1 MAAKGSFPSSP
12 FWDYSL
18 GIYRKP
24 GVADACIALQDE
36 FGLDVNMLLACLWFS
51 AEGPGRLDSDQIREC
66 VGRTRDWQDKVVKP
80 LRTVRRY
87 SKEQPAEL
95 PESLRDE
102 FRPRLQ
108 AVELDAEHVEQLLI
122 AGVLQPIIDGRDA
135 ESLSAGSRTKRNPGA
150 DAAQNLLA
158 YLALLGVALEQRITE
173 RLRLIVLA
181 AFPDANLTALA
192 GVGD

>member
-51 AEGPGRLDSDQIREC
+51 AEGAGRLDSDQIREC

-87 SKEQPAEL
+87 IKEQPAGL

-102 FRPRLQ
+102 YRPRLQ

-135 ESLSAGSRTKRNPGA
+135 KSPGAGSRTQLNPGA
-150 DAAQNLLA
+150 DASQNLLA
-158 YLALLGVALEQRITE
+158 YLAILGVALEQRITE
-173 RLRLIVLA
+173 RLRLIVAA
-181 AFPDANLTALA
+181 AFSDADLKALD
-192 GVGD
+192 GVGN

>member
-1 MAAKGSFPSSP
+1 MPFPSSP

-18 GIYRKP
+18 GIYANP

-36 FGLDVNMLLACLWFS
+36 FDLDVNILLACLWFS
-51 AEGPGRLDSDQIREC
+51 AAGPGRLDSDQIRELL
-66 VGRTRDWQDKVVKP
+66 GRTRDWQYKVVKP

-87 SKEQPAEL
+87 CKKEPVTL
-95 PESLRDE
+95 PGSLRDA

-122 AGVLQPIIDGRDA
+122 AGVLQPIIDGHDA
-135 ESLSAGSRTKRNPGA
+135 KPMDGALPANRNSGA

-158 YLALLGVALEQRITE
+158 YLALQGVSLEPRITE
-173 RLRLIVLA
+173 RLRFIVLA
-181 AFPDANLTALA
+181 AFPDADLAALA
-192 GVGD
+192 AR